1 MRGETLRLLDKIAIV
16 TGGGSGVGKAISQLY
31 AGEGATVVVSDID
44 LEAAKRLM
52 GDIKGLGGKALAV
65 QTDVT
70 RGEEVEGLVEDTT
83 RRFGRLD
90 IMVNNAGVNSPV
102 SWKEMTKGEWD
113 RVMDINLWGVFVG
126 CRAAGLAMMKQK
138 SGKII
143 NLSSLVAKTGSI
155 FSGMNYSASKAG
167 VSCLTINFAKLLAP
181 HGINVNA
188 IAPGPLDTAFH
199 KTTTKEQR
207 EAIVK
212 SFPLPLGAFGEAKD
226 AAEVALFLA
235 SDAARII
242 TGEII
247 DVNGGMFMD

>member
-52 GDIKGLGGKALAV
+52 EEIKGLGGKALAV

-102 SWKEMTKGEWD
+102 SWKEMTK
-113 RVMDINLWGVFVG
+113 
-126 CRAAGLAMMKQK
+126 A
-138 SGKII
+138 SGI
-143 NLSSLVAKTGSI
+143 G
-155 FSGMNYSASKAG
+155 
-167 VSCLTINFAKLLAP
+167 
-181 HGINVNA
+181 
-188 IAPGPLDTAFH
+188 
-199 KTTTKEQR
+199 
-207 EAIVK
+207 
-212 SFPLPLGAFGEAKD
+212 
-226 AAEVALFLA
+226 
-235 SDAARII
+235 
-242 TGEII
+242 
-247 DVNGGMFMD
+247 